1 VSTLAEHLVG
11 KEGSPPVLASGG
23 TDGTVRLWSLS
34 SSSSSSRGRSPLLAT
49 LHGLEPSIKELA
61 VAGYN
66 PSLLISAAKDAKL
79 RVWDVMAT
87 PSAVGVG
94 KCVGTTKG
102 TFDGMPVGLKS
113 VGSICYIG
121 GGTTVKAVDL
131 RTMCTVATVS
141 SHEPGVLTFAV
152 NPSGT
157 SVCTGGSDKTA
168 KLWDLRMIDD
178 SPTPW
183 AVLGNHS
190 GPVHNLHYDSYKVI
204 TGGTGDRNVH
214 VWSAET
220 GEEISSLDSIIW
232 SSSSDTGVSA
242 LVASGGKLVT
252 GTCGVDP
259 GFVRLQDFTN
269 CVNPL
274 VDSSLEHNN
283 SSKFWESSPDGTS

>member
-1 VSTLAEHLVG
+1 LIFG
-11 KEGSPPVLASGG
+11 QCVL
-23 TDGTVRLWSLS
+23 
-34 SSSSSSRGRSPLLAT
+34 
-49 LHGLEPSIKELA
+49 
-61 VAGYN
+61 
-66 PSLLISAAKDAKL
+66 
-79 RVWDVMAT
+79 
-87 PSAVGVG
+87 
-94 KCVGTTKG
+94 
-102 TFDGMPVGLKS
+102 
-113 VGSICYIG
+113 
-121 GGTTVKAVDL
+121 
-131 RTMCTVATVS
+131 ATVS